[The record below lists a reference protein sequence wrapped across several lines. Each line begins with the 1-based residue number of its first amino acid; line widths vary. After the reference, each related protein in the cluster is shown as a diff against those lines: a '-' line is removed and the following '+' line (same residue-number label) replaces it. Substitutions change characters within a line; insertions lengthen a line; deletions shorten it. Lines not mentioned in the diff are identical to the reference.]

1 MSVLETVKSYFCL
14 KNKNYT
20 YRYTWT
26 PGHVELAAYFISR
39 KEDNKAKRTYIVIT
53 EYKRNYSTN
62 VDHSFGWILFPQM
75 TQL

>member
-20 YRYTWT
+20 YTYTWT

-39 KEDNKAKRTYIVIT
+39 KEDNKARR
-53 EYKRNYSTN
+53 EYKRKHSTN
-62 VDHSFGWILFPQM
+62 VDHSFGWIFFPQM